1 MRILSL
7 PRSSH
12 IQDIGMFCA
21 YFLPYIQYLSQIVH
35 NQPNCLWPKKRR
47 NNYLYTFFFTY
58 LQVLF
63 RIMRQITPPPP
74 DPCLPNVCPHVKIF
88 TLYWIVCLVSGLV
101 CIYLYHNP
109 GLVIYYLKFNTHQ
122 ILLTWYNRI
131 HHISYI
137 HTDTTGDKQ
146 VSNSI
151 GIYSLSISNK
161 ETVPTMCMLNIR
173 AVTTNIC

>member
-1 MRILSL
+1 MNYRVIHCGWMEGWRGPSLLRRFSPIHRGLSHPIMRILSL

-58 LQVLF
+58 LKMLF

-88 TLYWIVCLVSGLV
+88 TLYWIVCLVSGMV
-101 CIYLYHNP
+101 SSVYL
-109 GLVIYYLKFNTHQ
+109 
-122 ILLTWYNRI
+122 
-131 HHISYI
+131 
-137 HTDTTGDKQ
+137 
-146 VSNSI
+146 
-151 GIYSLSISNK
+151 SLS
-161 ETVPTMCMLNIR
+161 
-173 AVTTNIC
+173 